1 VLFADVKGFTSLS
14 ESLSPR
20 DVQDLLNEYFHEMT
34 EVIFQHN
41 GTLDKYIGDG
51 IMAVFGA
58 PQLGDPVDPDL
69 SAIQAVDAALGMI
82 AAHQRLVE
90 RLDASKAFSF
100 RIGINTGPVYAGFF
114 GTRQRLEYTVMGDTV
129 NTASRLEGKADLNSV
144 LISEATHE
152 AIGAA
157 FDVQEMGDFQLKG
170 KAKLVHT
177 YKVLRRA

>member
-1 VLFADVKGFTSLS
+1 
-14 ESLSPR
+14 
-20 DVQDLLNEYFHEMT
+20 
-34 EVIFQHN
+34 
-41 GTLDKYIGDG
+41 
-51 IMAVFGA
+51 VFGA
-58 PQLGDPVDPDL
+58 PQLADPIDPEQ

-82 AAHQRLVE
+82 GAHHRLIE
-90 RLDASKAFSF
+90 RLDPSKRFSF

-144 LISEATHE
+144 LISEATHA
-152 AIGAA
+152 AIGSA
-157 FDVQEMGDFQLKG
+157 FEVQEMGDFQLKG